1 MEEHNINIDLMR
13 CVACVAVVA
22 IHVVAVFW
30 YSTPIS
36 LLSFSEY
43 WENFMLQQSDFIVT
57 YKILYLIMLIFSWGG
72 YKLQFI

>member
-43 WENFMLQQSDFIVT
+43 
-57 YKILYLIMLIFSWGG
+57 
-72 YKLQFI
+72 